1 MKVWLTERAEPTP
14 HDQLEQRRPMRTG
27 LMAEYLSTHGDDVTW
42 WTGDYDHFGE
52 RQRKLENAEL
62 PVSDSYRV
70 HYIMAEGY
78 RKTKSVA
85 RLRYDR
91 QIGAGFAALTR
102 NHAPPDIIVASLPS
116 VDLALASVR
125 YGKANGVPVIVD
137 IKDLHPDV
145 FIKTAPSLIQPLVRF
160 GTLPMRAKA
169 VEACRGATA
178 IWGNSDGFVN
188 WGCRMAGR
196 VPGPHD
202 LTLPITYKALE
213 FPAAQTNKILTDWR
227 QDGHFLPEH
236 LNIVFCGTLPQT
248 SDFATLFDAAKQLDT
263 MGTRH
268 RFHFFGAGH
277 QEPLVAKRSKSLAN
291 CTFHGS
297 VGAARLQTAI
307 GVSDIG
313 LAPFRFTENFAFNM
327 PNKPVEYLAGGL
339 VVALAFKSGSLA
351 EFLNTTGSGFC
362 YDTPKELA
370 QSLIDLDANPKTLA
384 QMRDNARAAYAS
396 HLEYEMLSRR
406 AQDSIASTLEAT
418 SGLL

>member
-27 LMAEYLSTHGDDVTW
+27 LMAKYLSTHGDDVVW
-42 WTGDYDHFGE
+42 WTGDFDHYGE
-52 RQRKLENAEL
+52 RQRQLENAEV
-62 PVSDSYRV
+62 PVSDNYRV
-70 HYIMAEGY
+70 RYISAEGY

-91 QIGAGFAALTR
+91 QIATGFTELAR
-102 NHAPPDIIVASLPS
+102 DQAPPDIIIASFPS
-116 VDLALASVR
+116 VDLALASVL

-145 FIKTAPSLIQPLVRF
+145 FIETAPSVVRPLVRL

-169 VEACRGATA
+169 AKACRGATT
-178 IWGNSDGFVN
+178 IWGNSDGFVE

-196 VPGPHD
+196 ARGAHD
-202 LTLPITYKALE
+202 LTLPITYKPLE
-213 FPAAQTNKILTDWR
+213 FPAAETEKILSDWQR
-227 QDGHFLPEH
+227 DGHFLPAH

-248 SDFATLFDAAKQLDT
+248 SDFASLFDAAKQLDAL
-263 MGTRH
+263 GTRH
-268 RFHFFGAGH
+268 RFHFFGAGQ
-277 QEPLVAKRSKSLAN
+277 QEPLVAKRSERLAN

-307 GVSDIG
+307 GMSDIG

-351 EFLNTTGSGFC
+351 DFLQTTGSGFC
-362 YDTPKELA
+362 YDTPEVLA
-370 QSLIDLDANPKTLA
+370 QSLIDLEANPEKLA
-384 QMRDNARAAYAS
+384 QMRDNARAAYDT

-406 AQDSIASTLEAT
+406 ARDAIASTLKMT
-418 SGLL
+418 